1 MSEVPLMSGFPTYP
15 ETRVTLVNWQDPP
28 FNRWS
33 FQHLRELI
41 PTHRIPVG
49 EAPARPLSRGQSMLD
64 PAAVAVHRSD
74 QRVTSLE
81 SLFDE
86 TWTDAVVVLHQGQ
99 LVYEQYYGTMTPKTV
114 HLLMSVTKSVVGCV
128 AGVLVRRGQLDPEQ
142 LVDLYVPEVTG
153 SGYSGAR
160 VRDLLDMRTG
170 VLFREEYTNP
180 EAEVR
185 VMERHMGW
193 RPGLSP
199 GYHGGM
205 YAFLASM
212 TAASYHGG
220 KFVYRSADTD
230 MLGWVCERAAGVRM
244 ADLISTLLWQPM
256 GAEFE
261 AEITCDGVGSA
272 IHDGGMSATARDIA
286 RFGQMLLDD
295 GYAGEVPV
303 VPSRWLIESRSL
315 DPDIRGAFASSASE
329 STLTGGW
336 YRNQFWFVPGPVGD
350 LLVCLGIHGQMVVV
364 DRATRTVSVKMSS
377 WPAAQSP
384 AYLVDTIRAF
394 AATGRHLAGLSGPG
408 HDRSALTGPI
418 GVVEGRERGHG

>member
-1 MSEVPLMSGFPTYP
+1 MTEVPLMSGFPSDP
-15 ETRVTLVNWQDPP
+15 GLRVTLLNWQDPP

-41 PTHRIPVG
+41 PTQRIPVG
-49 EAPARPLSRGQSMLD
+49 QGPVRPLPRHHPVLD
-64 PAAVAVHRSD
+64 PAAVTVHRVD
-74 QRVTSLE
+74 ERVSSLGDVLE
-81 SLFDE
+81 E
-86 TWTDAVVVLHQGQ
+86 TWTDAVVVVHDGRIVLERYFG
-99 LVYEQYYGTMTPKTV
+99 GMAPDTV

-128 AGVLVRRGQLDPEQ
+128 AGVLVDRGLLDPNH

-153 SGYSGAR
+153 SGYGGAR
-160 VRDLLDMRTG
+160 VRDLLEMRTG

-180 EAEVR
+180 DAEVR

-199 GYHGGM
+199 GHIGGM

-212 TAASYHGG
+212 SAAGYHGG
-220 KFVYRSADTD
+220 PFVYRSADTD

-244 ADLISTLLWQPM
+244 ADLISTLIWQRM

-295 GYAGEVPV
+295 GYVAGMPV
-303 VPSRWLIESRSL
+303 VPNRWLVQSRTL
-315 DPDIRGAFASSASE
+315 DPDIRGAFASSSSE
-329 STLTGGW
+329 ATLTGGW
-336 YRNQFWFVPGPVGD
+336 YRNQFWYVPGPVGD
-350 LLVCLGIHGQMVVV
+350 LQVCLGIHGQMVVV

-377 WPAAQSP
+377 WPTAQSS
-384 AYLVDTIRAF
+384 ADLVDTIRAF
-394 AATGRHLAGLSGPG
+394 AATGRHLAGLSGQG
-408 HDRSALTGPI
+408 HDRTALTGPI

>member
-1 MSEVPLMSGFPTYP
+1 MSGFPTHP
-15 ETRVTLVNWQDPP
+15 ESRVTLVNWQDPP

-41 PTHRIPVG
+41 PTQRIPTG
-49 EAPARPLSRGQSMLD
+49 GAPARPLSRSHAMLD
-64 PAAVAVHRSD
+64 PAAVAVS
-74 QRVTSLE
+74 RVDERVSSLAAVIE
-81 SLFDE
+81 E
-86 TWTDAVVVLHQGQ
+86 TWTDAVVILHEGQ
-99 LVYEQYYGTMTPKTV
+99 IVFEHYYGAMTPATV
-114 HLLMSVTKSVVGCV
+114 HLLMSVTKSIVGCV
-128 AGVLVRRGQLDPEQ
+128 AGVLVRRGQLDPHQ
-142 LVDLYVPEVTG
+142 PVDLHVPEVTG
-153 SGYSGAR
+153 SGYSGAS

-199 GYHGGM
+199 GYVGGM

-212 TAASYHGG
+212 MAASHHGG
-220 KFVYRSADTD
+220 PFVYRSADTD

-286 RFGQMLLDD
+286 RFGQMVLDD
-295 GYAGEVPV
+295 APWTPISAGR
-303 VPSRWLIESRSL
+303 SRRR
-315 DPDIRGAFASSASE
+315 PPR
-329 STLTGGW
+329 
-336 YRNQFWFVPGPVGD
+336 R
-350 LLVCLGIHGQMVVV
+350 
-364 DRATRTVSVKMSS
+364 R
-377 WPAAQSP
+377 
-384 AYLVDTIRAF
+384 
-394 AATGRHLAGLSGPG
+394 
-408 HDRSALTGPI
+408 
-418 GVVEGRERGHG
+418 

>member
-1 MSEVPLMSGFPTYP
+1 MTEVPLMSGFPSDP
-15 ETRVTLVNWQDPP
+15 QLRVTLLNWQDPP

-41 PTHRIPVG
+41 PTQRIPVG
-49 EAPARPLSRGQSMLD
+49 PGPVRPLERHYPVLD
-64 PAAVAVHRSD
+64 PGAVTVN
-74 QRVTSLE
+74 RVDDRVSSVADVLE
-81 SLFDE
+81 E
-86 TWTDAVVVLHQGQ
+86 TWTDAVVVVHDGR
-99 LVYEQYYGTMTPKTV
+99 LVLERYYGGMAPGTV

-128 AGVLVRRGQLDPEQ
+128 AGVLADRGLLDPDH

-153 SGYSGAR
+153 AGYGGAR

-180 EAEVR
+180 ESEVR

-199 GYHGGM
+199 GHLGGM
-205 YAFLASM
+205 YDFLASM
-212 TAASYHGG
+212 TAVSHHGG
-220 KFVYRSADTD
+220 PFVYRSADTD

-244 ADLISTLLWQPM
+244 ADLISSLIWQPM

-272 IHDGGMSATARDIA
+272 IHDGGMSATARDVA

-295 GYAGEVPV
+295 GYVAGMPV
-303 VPSRWLIESRSL
+303 VPDQWLVQSRRL
-315 DPDIRGAFASSASE
+315 DPDIRGAFAASSSE
-329 STLTGGW
+329 ATLTGGW
-336 YRNQFWFVPGPVGD
+336 YRNQFWYVPGPVGD
-350 LLVCLGIHGQMVVV
+350 LEVCLGIHGQMVVV

-377 WPAAQSP
+377 WPTAQSP

-394 AATGRHLAGLSGPG
+394 AETGRHLAGLSGPG
-408 HDRSALTGPI
+408 HDRTALTGPI
-418 GVVEGRERGHG
+418 GVVEGRERGQA

>member
-1 MSEVPLMSGFPTYP
+1 MSGFPSDP
-15 ETRVTLVNWQDPP
+15 GLRVTLLNWQDPP

-41 PTHRIPVG
+41 PTQRIPVG
-49 EAPARPLSRGQSMLD
+49 QGPVRPLARHHTMLD
-64 PAAVAVHRSD
+64 PGAVTVHRVD
-74 QRVTSLE
+74 ERVSSLGDV
-81 SLFDE
+81 LDE
-86 TWTDAVVVLHQGQ
+86 TWTDAVVVVHDGRIVL
-99 LVYEQYYGTMTPKTV
+99 ERYYGAMTPQTV

-128 AGVLVRRGQLDPEQ
+128 AGVLVDRGQLDPNHP
-142 LVDLYVPEVTG
+142 VDLYVPEVTG
-153 SGYSGAR
+153 SGYTGAT

-199 GYHGGM
+199 GYIGGM

-212 TAASYHGG
+212 SAVSVHGG
-220 KFVYRSADTD
+220 PFVYRSADTD

-244 ADLISTLLWQPM
+244 ADLISDLLWQRI

-295 GYAGEVPV
+295 GYVAGMPV
-303 VPSRWLIESRSL
+303 VPNRWLVHSRTL
-315 DPDIRGAFASSASE
+315 DPDIRGAFASSTSEAS
-329 STLTGGW
+329 LTGGW

-350 LLVCLGIHGQMVVV
+350 LQVCLGIHGQMVVV

-377 WPAAQSP
+377 WPTAQSS

-394 AATGRHLAGLSGPG
+394 AATGRHLAGLSGQG
-408 HDRSALTGPI
+408 HDRTALTALTGPI

>member
-1 MSEVPLMSGFPTYP
+1 MPEVPLMSGFPSDP
-15 ETRVTLVNWQDPP
+15 GGRVTLVNWQDPP

-41 PTHRIPVG
+41 PTQRIPIGHGLV
-49 EAPARPLSRGQSMLD
+49 RPLVRHDTPLD
-64 PAAVAVHRSD
+64 PAVVGVHRVD
-74 QRVTSLE
+74 ERVSTLADV
-81 SLFDE
+81 LQE
-86 TWTDAVVVLHQGQ
+86 TWTDAVVVIHDGRIVL
-99 LVYEQYYGTMTPKTV
+99 ERYYGGMTAETV

-128 AGVLVRRGQLDPEQ
+128 AGVLVDRGQLDPNQ
-142 LVDLYVPEVTG
+142 PVDLYVPEVTG
-153 SGYSGAR
+153 SGYGGAR

-180 EAEVR
+180 DAEVR

-199 GYHGGM
+199 GHVGGM

-212 TAASYHGG
+212 SAVSPHGG
-220 KFVYRSADTD
+220 PFVYRSADTD

-244 ADLISTLLWQPM
+244 ADLISTLIWQRM

-295 GYAGEVPV
+295 GYVAGMPV
-303 VPSRWLIESRSL
+303 VPNRWLVQSRTL
-315 DPDIRGAFASSASE
+315 DPDIRGAFVASASE
-329 STLTGGW
+329 ATLTGGW
-336 YRNQFWFVPGPVGD
+336 YRNQFWHVPGPVGD
-350 LLVCLGIHGQMVVV
+350 LQVCLGIHGQMVVV

-377 WPAAQSP
+377 WPTAQS
-384 AYLVDTIRAF
+384 ASYLLDTVRAF
-394 AATGRHLAGLSGPG
+394 AATGRHLAGLSGQG
-408 HDRSALTGPI
+408 HDRTALTGPI

>member
-1 MSEVPLMSGFPTYP
+1 MPEVPLMSGFPSDP
-15 ETRVTLVNWQDPP
+15 AGRVTLLNWQEPP
-28 FNRWS
+28 LNRWS

-41 PTHRIPVG
+41 PTQRIPIGQGPVG
-49 EAPARPLSRGQSMLD
+49 SLPRHDTALD
-64 PAAVAVHRSD
+64 PGSVTVHRVD
-74 QRVTSLE
+74 GRVSTLADV
-81 SLFDE
+81 LDE
-86 TWTDAVVVLHQGQ
+86 TFTDAVVVVHDGRIVLERYDAG
-99 LVYEQYYGTMTPKTV
+99 MTPDRV

-128 AGVLVRRGQLDPEQ
+128 AGVLVERGQLDPNHA
-142 LVDLYVPEVTG
+142 VDLYVPEITG
-153 SGYSGAR
+153 SGYSGAT

-199 GYHGGM
+199 GHIGGM

-212 TAASYHGG
+212 SAVSPHGG
-220 KFVYRSADTD
+220 PFVYRSADTD

-244 ADLISTLLWQPM
+244 ADLISTLIWQRM

-272 IHDGGMSATARDIA
+272 IHDGGMSATARDVA

-295 GYAGEVPV
+295 GYVAGMPV
-303 VPSRWLIESRSL
+303 VPSRWLIQSRTI
-315 DPDIRGAFASSASE
+315 DPDIRAAFAASSSE
-329 STLTGGW
+329 STLSGGW
-336 YRNQFWFVPGPVGD
+336 YRNQFWYVPGPFGD
-350 LLVCLGIHGQMVVV
+350 LQVCLGIHGQMVVV

-377 WPAAQSP
+377 WPAAQWP
-384 AYLVDTIRAF
+384 PYLLDTLRAF
-394 AATGRHLAGLSGPG
+394 AATGSHLAGLADPG
-408 HDRSALTGPI
+408 HDRAALTGPI